1 MADIRPGTV
10 VKIEVTK
17 NPASERA
24 AKTLSRLF
32 LKDAANK
39 KADRL
44 RKRTRTQKFTERRR
58 GGRIWVVRPSAP
70 RMMQPEKGASCKVRA
85 TIDVLR
91 DLGSV
96 ARFVKV
102 TSAS

>member
-10 VKIEVTK
+10 VQIEVTR
-17 NPASERA
+17 NPASQRA

-32 LKDAANK
+32 LKDGANK
-39 KADRL
+39 RADKL
-44 RKRTRTQKFTERRR
+44 RKRLRTNQFEGRRR

-70 RMMQPEKGASCKVRA
+70 RLAQPQKGASCRIRA

-102 TSAS
+102 TPAN